1 MGPIPEQE
9 LGDAYHVAI
18 LATDGVEE
26 VELTEPSKV
35 LGQAGATVTVIAPHG
50 GLIQAFNH
58 FDKGDEI
65 PVDLALDQADPSR
78 YDALLLPGGAL
89 NADNLRVEPKAQQFI
104 RDMVQADKPL
114 AVICHAPWE
123 LVSAGVA
130 RGRTMTSYHTIQDDM
145 RNAGVNWVDQDV
157 VVDGKIVSSRQPS
170 DLPAFTREML
180 KLFSLEPDAALRH

>member
-1 MGPIPEQE
+1 MNQTPEQE
-9 LGDAYHVAI
+9 RANAYHVAI
-18 LATDGVEE
+18 LATAGVEE
-26 VELTEPSKV
+26 VELIEPAKA
-35 LGQAGATVTVIAPHG
+35 LGQAGAKVTVIAPHSG
-50 GLIQAFNH
+50 RIQAFNH

-130 RGRTMTSYHTIQDDM
+130 RGHTLTSYHTIQDDI
-145 RNAGVNWVDQDV
+145 RNAGANWVDQEV
-157 VVDGKIVSSRQPS
+157 VVDGKIVSSRQPG
-170 DLPAFTREML
+170 DIPAFNREML
-180 KLFSLEPDAALRH
+180 KLFSLEPDAALPH